1 MDEREWTDRLN
12 GGERMNHMPDG
23 RTLSEAVEQATAA
36 PGEKRNTAIGSVE
49 LDLSGASMGAV
60 KINGEAVKASA
71 ITIVAEVGNV
81 TRVTLTLPGHS
92 VRANLAAADIE
103 TRDA

>member
-1 MDEREWTDRLN
+1 M
-12 GGERMNHMPDG
+12 
-23 RTLSEAVEQATAA
+23 SEQVEQATAA

-49 LDLSGASMGAV
+49 LDLSGASMGTL
-60 KINGEAVKASA
+60 KINGQEVKASA
-71 ITIVAEVGNV
+71 VTITAEVGNV
-81 TRVTLTLPGHS
+81 TRVTLTMPGHS